1 MDVSEIGFGCGNVGG
16 LMIRGEHADQVKA
29 VARAMELGINYFD
42 TASSYGNGQSETNL
56 GRVLNELAAQVYVGT
71 KYRLEARDA
80 ADIKA
85 GVIRSVEESLTR
97 MGREQVDLIQLHNHV
112 NLERDL
118 ERGSIGAEDVLGEVV
133 AATET
138 LRSQGKVRFWGLTGV
153 GETEALHRVVDSGAL
168 QTVQSVYNLINP
180 SSGYE
185 VSPKFDMPDF
195 GKLIDRAAA
204 TGMGVLVIRVLAAGA
219 LSGVAERHPI
229 AVPSVAPIG
238 SGRDYDQDQSRA
250 ENFRFL
256 EQDGFASNMVEAS
269 IRFALSK
276 KEVSTV
282 LVGYSD
288 LNHLEEAVEYAA
300 KGPLPTEALARL
312 PGQWSKFVGD

>member
-1 MDVSEIGFGCGNVGG
+1 MKKLLF
-16 LMIRGEHADQVKA
+16 A
-29 VARAMELGINYFD
+29 AMLIPILGSAQD
-42 TASSYGNGQSETNL
+42 KETL
-56 GRVLNELAAQVYVGT
+56 LAGDVYV
-71 KYRLEARDA
+71 EPEFAP
-80 ADIKA
+80 
-85 GVIRSVEESLTR
+85 
-97 MGREQVDLIQLHNHV
+97 
-112 NLERDL
+112 
-118 ERGSIGAEDVLGEVV
+118 GA
-133 AATET
+133 
-138 LRSQGKVRFWGLTGV
+138 
-153 GETEALHRVVDSGAL
+153 
-168 QTVQSVYNLINP
+168 
-180 SSGYE
+180 
-185 VSPKFDMPDF
+185 
-195 GKLIDRAAA
+195 
-204 TGMGVLVIRVLAAGA
+204 
-219 LSGVAERHPI
+219 AERHPI

-312 PGQWSKFVGD
+312 PDQWSKFVGN